1 MVVNEQLKTSEK
13 NQDQVREWQDLEV
26 RVKEQQEK
34 NEE

>member
-26 RVKEQQEK
+26 RVKEQAR
-34 NEE
+34 EE